1 MRFSPKLHTRP
12 IIALCALALTAAT
25 VSGTAE
31 NDEKKKP
38 SLNMRAT
45 PVSGFA
51 PLKVSATV
59 TLQGG
64 PDDYQEFYCPSVEWD
79 WDDGTKS
86 EEKIDCDPYEAGKS
100 EIRRNYRA
108 THTYQFGGNDFR
120 VQFRLKQKNKTVA
133 STSTTI
139 RVQPGI
145 RDGM

>member
-1 MRFSPKLHTRP
+1 MRFFPTLNRHSLV
-12 IIALCALALTAAT
+12 AVCVVGLAAVT
-25 VSGTAE
+25 VSGAADK
-31 NDEKKKP
+31 NKP
-38 SLNMRAT
+38 GLNIRAT

-51 PLKVSATV
+51 PLKVSVTV
-59 TLQGG
+59 SLQGG
-64 PDDYQEFYCPSVEWD
+64 ANDYQDFYCPSVEWD

-108 THTYQFGGNDFR
+108 EHRYQFGGSDFR

-133 STSTTI
+133 STSTTV

-145 RDGM
+145 RDGGQ

>member
-1 MRFSPKLHTRP
+1 MRFFPTLNRHSLV
-12 IIALCALALTAAT
+12 AVCVVGLAVVT
-25 VSGTAE
+25 VSGAADK
-31 NDEKKKP
+31 NKP
-38 SLNMRAT
+38 GLNIRAT

-51 PLKVSATV
+51 PLKVSVTV
-59 TLQGG
+59 SLQGG
-64 PDDYQEFYCPSVEWD
+64 ANDYQDFYCPSVEWD

-108 THTYQFGGNDFR
+108 EHRYQFGGSDFR

-133 STSTTI
+133 STSTTV

-145 RDGM
+145 RDGGQ

>member
-1 MRFSPKLHTRP
+1 MRFFP
-12 IIALCALALTAAT
+12 IANRRSLVAVCAFGLAVVT
-25 VSGTAE
+25 VSGAADK
-31 NDEKKKP
+31 NKP
-38 SLNMRAT
+38 SLNIRAT

-51 PLKVSATV
+51 PLKVSVTV

-64 PDDYQEFYCPSVEWD
+64 ANDYHDFYCPSVEWD

-108 THTYQFGGNDFR
+108 EHKYQFGGSDFR
-120 VQFRLKQKNKTVA
+120 VQFRLKQKSKTVA
-133 STSTTI
+133 STSATI

-145 RDGM
+145 RDGGQ